1 MTPRQITLVLMIPRK
16 QGGGKSIHE
25 IILQFYK
32 NGLGKIY
39 FWQNPPRKFRS
50 NFAKLLFKRHS
61 HSKQKTERFS
71 DTETSPF
78 LTVLLVCIFVLYFAL
93 KSKFCTYI
101 LTFVLLI
108 YRRKNK
114 VIHSF

>member
-1 MTPRQITLVLMIPRK
+1 MKLFYNFIRTGWERYTFGKIPHANL
-16 QGGGKSIHE
+16 GA
-25 IILQFYK
+25 ILQSCF
-32 NGLGKIY
+32 
-39 FWQNPPRKFRS
+39 S
-50 NFAKLLFKRHS
+50 NATATP
-61 HSKQKTERFS
+61 SKKTERFL

-78 LTVLLVCIFVLYFAL
+78 LTVLLVCIFALYFAL

-101 LTFVLLI
+101 LTSVLLI